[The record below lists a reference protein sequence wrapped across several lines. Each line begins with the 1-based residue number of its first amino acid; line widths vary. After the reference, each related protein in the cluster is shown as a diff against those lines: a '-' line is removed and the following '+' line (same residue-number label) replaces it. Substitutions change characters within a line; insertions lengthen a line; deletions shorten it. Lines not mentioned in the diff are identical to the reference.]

1 MSFKAIKT
9 KTAVVVLSI
18 LFTACGNDSGSGDKQ
33 ATDTATANNGT
44 PVTECYLYINNKD
57 TISLQITINGRSVTG
72 ALNYSLHEKDRS
84 QGVIQGEIRG
94 DTLLADY
101 EFKSEGIVSLRE
113 VAFLKKNNSYAEGYG
128 EAEEK
133 DGKMMFK
140 NVAELNY
147 SNTVILKKIAC
158 SK

>member
-1 MSFKAIKT
+1 MKLLTAIIT
-9 KTAVVVLSI
+9 
-18 LFTACGNDSGSGDKQ
+18 LFLVGTSCGNDSGKSDTN
-33 ATDTATANNGT
+33 ATDTAATGNNS
-44 PVTECYLYINNKD
+44 VAATECYLYINNSD
-57 TISLQITINGRSVTG
+57 TVSLQITINGRSVTG

-113 VAFLKKNNSYAEGYG
+113 VAFLKKDNGYAEGYG

-147 SNTVILKKIAC
+147 SNTVILKKTNC
-158 SK
+158 PK

>member
-1 MSFKAIKT
+1 MKKISIVT
-9 KTAVVVLSI
+9 ILTVL
-18 LFTACGNDSGSGDKQ
+18 FAACNDNSGSDSKS
-33 ATDTATANNGT
+33 ATDTTTAGSAGST
-44 PVTECYLYINNKD
+44 SECYLYINNTD
-57 TISLQITINGRSVTG
+57 TISLQVTINGHSVSG
-72 ALNYSLHEKDRS
+72 ALNYSLHEKDRN
-84 QGVIQGEIRG
+84 QGVIQGEVRG

-113 VAFLKKNNSYAEGYG
+113 VAFLKKDNGYAEGYG

-147 SNTVILKKIAC
+147 SKDVVLKKIAC
-158 SK
+158 RQ

>member
-1 MSFKAIKT
+1 M
-9 KTAVVVLSI
+9 
-18 LFTACGNDSGSGDKQ
+18 TACGNESGDGKAS
-33 ATDTATANNGT
+33 ATDTSATR
-44 PVTECYLYINNKD
+44 PVAATECYLYITDKD
-57 TISLQITINGRSVTG
+57 TISLQITINGQSVTG
-72 ALNYSLHEKDRS
+72 ALNYTLHEKDKS
-84 QGVIQGEIRG
+84 QGVIQGEVRG

-113 VAFLKKNNSYAEGYG
+113 VAFLKKGNGYAEGYG

-147 SNTVILKKIAC
+147 SNTVILKKVQC
-158 SK
+158 GK

>member
-1 MSFKAIKT
+1 MSFNAMKT
-9 KTAVVVLSI
+9 NVFIIALFI
-18 LFTACGNDSGSGDKQ
+18 LFTACGNDSGSANTN
-33 ATDTATANNGT
+33 ATDTTTANDA
-44 PVTECYLYINNKD
+44 VAATECYLYTNTTD
-57 TISLQITINGRSVTG
+57 TISLQITINGHSVTG

-101 EFKSEGIVSLRE
+101 EFKSESIVSLRE
-113 VAFLKKNNSYAEGYG
+113 VAFLKKDNGYAEGYG

-147 SNTVILKKIAC
+147 SNNVILKKTNC

>member
-1 MSFKAIKT
+1 MKITTIIVTLCFLAS
-9 KTAVVVLSI
+9 
-18 LFTACGNDSGSGDKQ
+18 ACGNNSGSNSKN
-33 ATDTATANNGT
+33 TIDTVNNAVST
-44 PVTECYLYINNKD
+44 TECYTYIKDRD
-57 TISLQITINGRSVTG
+57 TITLQVTVNGHSVTG
-72 ALNYSLHEKDRS
+72 ALNYSLYEKDKS
-84 QGVIQGEIRG
+84 QGVIQGEVRG

-113 VAFLKKNNSYAEGYG
+113 VAFLKKEGGYAEGYG

-147 SNTVILKKIAC
+147 SNSVILKKVNC